1 MSLVKKYYKYF
12 IFILFIFTFVFT
24 LNIFLNNNCKNY
36 RLFKAVKNFG
46 ISHAS
51 ICFSKENLSYNAKIL
66 LKPYP
71 MLFELGRNF
80 QRKYVSKFKLDEFQI
95 TDINETKKN
104 SLPEYKIKKGIL
116 GKKVIYSEIAAND
129 KLLLEEI
136 TSWHR
141 SHGGNWNSHFSSSK
155 EINKKNINK
164 LKLAWK
170 YSSIDKNDLDKK
182 WIENIQVNPIFID
195 EKIILITA
203 DWKIVALDAKDGSL
217 IWEIQS
223 LFAPS
228 RRGILAY
235 SDKGINYLILPIANK
250 VYKININNG
259 KLEKNFG
266 SRGYIEAKSNLAPM
280 IYNKSLVIVSTKGAV
295 ETFELYSGN
304 KLNEIMIHDKKNFS
318 GGVPWGGAAIDIK
331 KGIVFVVTGNPRPGL
346 YGVNRPGSNK
356 NSSSIVA
363 IDLNDKKI
371 KWAFQ
376 DVPHDLWDYDIA
388 SPPIIHN
395 LKINKQ
401 YYEVVIALTKT
412 GNVLMLERNSGEPIF
427 DLVYKKAP
435 KSDVIGEITSDYQ
448 LNLLKPEKFSKV
460 SFNLDDINEL
470 NEAKIKQLKKRLKG
484 KKYGWFE
491 PPSYKNDL
499 ILFGLHGGAQWPGA
513 ALDHF
518 NQELYIPTGNV
529 PYEARILLLSKYA
542 DKKNFLNSRT
552 IEIYETYKAK
562 CASCHLINRNGEKDK
577 FGEKI
582 TKNIPSLVGLTLINK
597 KKDHLQDLY
606 LKAHKKEFNLD
617 IDAMNILFNEWDKY
631 LIENKLIRT
640 QNWWSAFL
648 TDDDLPASNPPW
660 GYIAKINLKTGKL
673 HWKKPVGKKIIDGN
687 IKNIG
692 TQIFGGVALN
702 NNGILFITGTDD
714 NYVYAMD
721 ANNGEILWDFEMNAA
736 GSAPPIIF
744 EVDNKEYVSILSTG
758 GSYYSYNKKDS
769 SIYTFALE

>member
-1 MSLVKKYYKYF
+1 
-12 IFILFIFTFVFT
+12 
-24 LNIFLNNNCKNY
+24 
-36 RLFKAVKNFG
+36 
-46 ISHAS
+46 
-51 ICFSKENLSYNAKIL
+51 
-66 LKPYP
+66 
-71 MLFELGRNF
+71 
-80 QRKYVSKFKLDEFQI
+80 
-95 TDINETKKN
+95 
-104 SLPEYKIKKGIL
+104 
-116 GKKVIYSEIAAND
+116 

-448 LNLLKPEKFSKV
+448 LNLLKP
-460 SFNLDDINEL
+460 
-470 NEAKIKQLKKRLKG
+470 
-484 KKYGWFE
+484 
-491 PPSYKNDL
+491 
-499 ILFGLHGGAQWPGA
+499 
-513 ALDHF
+513 
-518 NQELYIPTGNV
+518 
-529 PYEARILLLSKYA
+529 
-542 DKKNFLNSRT
+542 
-552 IEIYETYKAK
+552 
-562 CASCHLINRNGEKDK
+562 
-577 FGEKI
+577 
-582 TKNIPSLVGLTLINK
+582 
-597 KKDHLQDLY
+597 
-606 LKAHKKEFNLD
+606 
-617 IDAMNILFNEWDKY
+617 
-631 LIENKLIRT
+631 
-640 QNWWSAFL
+640 
-648 TDDDLPASNPPW
+648 
-660 GYIAKINLKTGKL
+660 
-673 HWKKPVGKKIIDGN
+673 
-687 IKNIG
+687 
-692 TQIFGGVALN
+692 
-702 NNGILFITGTDD
+702 
-714 NYVYAMD
+714 
-721 ANNGEILWDFEMNAA
+721 
-736 GSAPPIIF
+736 
-744 EVDNKEYVSILSTG
+744 
-758 GSYYSYNKKDS
+758 
-769 SIYTFALE
+769 